1 MKKQFIF
8 IFYLFLSLFTAKAI
22 FAQTAGS
29 KPFAAMPF
37 RFIGPDGNRTIAVVG
52 EPGNPMVSYVGA
64 ASGGI
69 WKTTD
74 GGVHWKPIFD
84 NMDNS
89 SIGALAISK
98 SDPQQ
103 VWAGTGETFVIRPA
117 HANGNGIY
125 KSSDGGK
132 TWENKGL
139 KETVLISK
147 VIVDPTDTNTI
158 YVAAMGHMHGPQA
171 ERGVYKTVDGG
182 NHWERI
188 LFVDANTGCSDLSLN
203 EKDPNNLVAAM
214 WQVNLTTWNLNSG
227 GPGSGFYKTIDGGKT
242 WQVMNNGLPGGSAH
256 PIGKTSIDIAQSNPK
271 TIYALV
277 EDKSPGLYKSID
289 GGEHWKLMYE
299 NHSMAQRAP
308 YYTRVRVST
317 KDENKLYTIC
327 VTIME
332 SKDGGISFNGNGTY
346 EPGGDNHD
354 VWFDPTNAERIMVA
368 HDGCLNMS
376 FNGGKTWNNINL
388 PIAQMYHVA
397 VDNMVPYHV
406 MGNRQDGY
414 SYRTAAISMQG
425 SIPLGLWEG
434 VGGCESGFAQPDPFD
449 NNIIW
454 SGCYDGGLDVTD
466 VRTGYS
472 HDVRPWPAAGYGWTP
487 ADMKY
492 RWHWNFPMALSK
504 HQKGVVYVGS
514 QYVHKTSNKGM
525 SWNVIS
531 PDLTTNDKTHQQNSG
546 GINSDNLMTF
556 DGSTLYVIVESPL
569 TKGVLW
575 TGSNDGQVQVT
586 TNDGKTWTNVTAN
599 IKGIAPW
606 GTIRSIDASN
616 FETGT
621 AYISIT
627 YQQLGDFKPY
637 IFKTTNYGKSWK
649 EIGTGIPAGNSS
661 FVHSIKEDPVQKG
674 LLYAGTDNGLYISP
688 DDGNT
693 WVHLKNNLP
702 PSPVYY
708 IAIQKNFRD
717 LVLATYGRGFYILD
731 DITPLRE
738 WSKQMVKN
746 KNELYAPRQAY
757 RFNNKTG
764 IHNESSMVT
773 GKNPPYGASINYY
786 LADSLSSNAFIYIL
800 NSKADTIQK
809 MEGTHHK
816 GVNRIW
822 WNLAH
827 NDIELPPLKT
837 IPDNKNY
844 LKFDSLGNRRMVIYD
859 LDIGPGLEPIR
870 IPPGNYT
877 VVLKLG
883 KEIMKQ
889 PLQVLKDPN
898 AYSSMSEIQ
907 AQYEFGMQLTSAMKK
922 CLSLIDK
929 MEIER
934 ASLLKQNTIAATA
947 REKQIYTI
955 EKELFDIHL
964 TGARM
969 DIFRNPAKIF
979 ERLLA
984 ITKESQ
990 TMGADFPPTSQQKLV
1005 YQELNTQLEKLAA
1018 SYLKL

>member
-1 MKKQFIF
+1 
-8 IFYLFLSLFTAKAI
+8 
-22 FAQTAGS
+22 
-29 KPFAAMPF
+29 
-37 RFIGPDGNRTIAVVG
+37 
-52 EPGNPMVSYVGA
+52 
-64 ASGGI
+64 
-69 WKTTD
+69 
-74 GGVHWKPIFD
+74 
-84 NMDNS
+84 
-89 SIGALAISK
+89 
-98 SDPQQ
+98 
-103 VWAGTGETFVIRPA
+103 
-117 HANGNGIY
+117 
-125 KSSDGGK
+125 
-132 TWENKGL
+132 
-139 KETVLISK
+139 
-147 VIVDPTDTNTI
+147 
-158 YVAAMGHMHGPQA
+158 
-171 ERGVYKTVDGG
+171 
-182 NHWERI
+182 
-188 LFVDANTGCSDLSLN
+188 
-203 EKDPNNLVAAM
+203 
-214 WQVNLTTWNLNSG
+214 
-227 GPGSGFYKTIDGGKT
+227 
-242 WQVMNNGLPGGSAH
+242 
-256 PIGKTSIDIAQSNPK
+256 
-271 TIYALV
+271 
-277 EDKSPGLYKSID
+277 
-289 GGEHWKLMYE
+289 
-299 NHSMAQRAP
+299 
-308 YYTRVRVST
+308 
-317 KDENKLYTIC
+317 
-327 VTIME
+327 
-332 SKDGGISFNGNGTY
+332 
-346 EPGGDNHD
+346 
-354 VWFDPTNAERIMVA
+354 
-368 HDGCLNMS
+368 
-376 FNGGKTWNNINL
+376 
-388 PIAQMYHVA
+388 
-397 VDNMVPYHV
+397 
-406 MGNRQDGY
+406 
-414 SYRTAAISMQG
+414 MQG

-434 VGGCESGFAQPDPFD
+434 VGGCESGFAQADPFD

-472 HDVRPWPAAGYGWTP
+472 HDVRPWPAAGYGWAP

-525 SWNVIS
+525 SWNIIS
-531 PDLTTNDKTHQQNSG
+531 PDLTTNDKSHQQNSG

-556 DGSTLYVIVESPL
+556 DGSTLYVIAESPL

-606 GTIRSIDASN
+606 GTIRSIDPSN

-649 EIGTGIPAGNSS
+649 EIGAGIPAGNSS

-688 DDGNT
+688 DDGHT
-693 WVHLKNNLP
+693 WTHLKNNLP

-757 RFNNKTG
+757 RFNYKTG
-764 IHNESSMVT
+764 IHSESSMVT
-773 GKNPPYGASINYY
+773 GNNPPYGASINYY
-786 LADSLSSNAFIYIL
+786 LADSLSSNPFIYIL
-800 NSKADTIQK
+800 NMKGDTIQK
-809 MEGTHHK
+809 MKGTATK

-827 NDIELPPLKT
+827 NDLVLPPLKT

-844 LKFDSLGNRRMVIYD
+844 IKFDTLGNRRMVIYD
-859 LDIGPGLEPIR
+859 LDIGPGLEPIK
-870 IPPGNYT
+870 IPPGTYT
-877 VVLKLG
+877 VVLKVG

-889 PLQVLKDPN
+889 PIQVLKDPN
-898 AYSSMSEIQ
+898 LNSSMTAIQ
-907 AQYEFGMQLTSAMKK
+907 AQYEFGIQLTNSMQK
-922 CLSLIDK
+922 CLSLIEK

-934 ASLLKQNTIAATA
+934 ANLLKQNTPEATA
-947 REKQIYTI
+947 REKQIYAI
-955 EKELFDIHL
+955 EKEVFDIHL

-1005 YQELNTQLEKLAA
+1005 YQELNTQLEKLSRA
-1018 SYLKL
+1018 YLKL

>member
-1 MKKQFIF
+1 
-8 IFYLFLSLFTAKAI
+8 
-22 FAQTAGS
+22 
-29 KPFAAMPF
+29 
-37 RFIGPDGNRTIAVVG
+37 
-52 EPGNPMVSYVGA
+52 
-64 ASGGI
+64 
-69 WKTTD
+69 
-74 GGVHWKPIFD
+74 
-84 NMDNS
+84 MDNS

-98 SDPQQ
+98 SHPQQ

-132 TWENKGL
+132 TWQNKGL

-158 YVAAMGHMHGPQA
+158 YVAAMGHMHGRQE

-203 EKDPNNLVAAM
+203 EKDPKNLVAAL
-214 WQVNLTTWNLNSG
+214 WQVNITTWNLNSG
-227 GPGSGFYKTIDGGKT
+227 GPGSGFYKTMDGGKT
-242 WQVMNNGLPGGSAH
+242 WKVMNNGLPGGSAH
-256 PIGKTSIDIAQSNPK
+256 PIGKTSIDIAQSNPQ

-317 KDENKLYTIC
+317 QNENKLYTIC

-354 VWFDPTNAERIMVA
+354 VWFDPTNADRIMVA
-368 HDGCLNMS
+368 HDGCMNMS

-434 VGGCESGFAQPDPFD
+434 VGGCESGFAQADPFD

-472 HDVRPWPAAGYGWTP
+472 HDVRPWPAAGYGWAP

-525 SWNVIS
+525 SWNIIS

-586 TNDGKTWTNVTAN
+586 TNDGKTWTNVTSN

-649 EIGTGIPAGNSS
+649 EIGAGIPAGNSS

-757 RFNNKTG
+757 RFNYKTG
-764 IHNESSMVT
+764 IHSESSMVT

-786 LADSLSSNAFIYIL
+786 LVDSLSINPFIYIL
-800 NSKADTIQK
+800 NMKGDTIQK
-809 MEGTHHK
+809 MEGTASK

-827 NDIELPPLKT
+827 NDIVLPPLKT

-844 LKFDSLGNRRMVIYD
+844 IKFDSLGNRRMVIYD
-859 LDIGPGLEPIR
+859 LDIGPGLEPIK
-870 IPPGNYT
+870 IPPGTYT
-877 VVLKLG
+877 VVLKVG

-889 PLQVLKDPN
+889 PIQVLKDPN
-898 AYSSMSEIQ
+898 LNSSMTDIQ
-907 AQYEFGMQLTSAMKK
+907 AQYEFGMQLTGSMKK

-934 ASLLKQNTIAATA
+934 ANLLKQNTPEATA

-955 EKELFDIHL
+955 EKEVFDIHL

-1005 YQELNTQLEKLAA
+1005 YQELNTQLEKLSRA
-1018 SYLKL
+1018 YLKL

>member
-1 MKKQFIF
+1 MDYQ
-8 IFYLFLSLFTAKAI
+8 A
-22 FAQTAGS
+22 
-29 KPFAAMPF
+29 
-37 RFIGPDGNRTIAVVG
+37 
-52 EPGNPMVSYVGA
+52 A
-64 ASGGI
+64 AS
-69 WKTTD
+69 
-74 GGVHWKPIFD
+74 
-84 NMDNS
+84 
-89 SIGALAISK
+89 
-98 SDPQQ
+98 
-103 VWAGTGETFVIRPA
+103 
-117 HANGNGIY
+117 
-125 KSSDGGK
+125 
-132 TWENKGL
+132 
-139 KETVLISK
+139 
-147 VIVDPTDTNTI
+147 
-158 YVAAMGHMHGPQA
+158 
-171 ERGVYKTVDGG
+171 
-182 NHWERI
+182 
-188 LFVDANTGCSDLSLN
+188 
-203 EKDPNNLVAAM
+203 
-214 WQVNLTTWNLNSG
+214 
-227 GPGSGFYKTIDGGKT
+227 
-242 WQVMNNGLPGGSAH
+242 H

-693 WVHLKNNLP
+693 WVT
-702 PSPVYY
+702 
-708 IAIQKNFRD
+708 F
-717 LVLATYGRGFYILD
+717 
-731 DITPLRE
+731 
-738 WSKQMVKN
+738 
-746 KNELYAPRQAY
+746 
-757 RFNNKTG
+757 
-764 IHNESSMVT
+764 
-773 GKNPPYGASINYY
+773 
-786 LADSLSSNAFIYIL
+786 
-800 NSKADTIQK
+800 
-809 MEGTHHK
+809 
-816 GVNRIW
+816 
-822 WNLAH
+822 
-827 NDIELPPLKT
+827 
-837 IPDNKNY
+837 
-844 LKFDSLGNRRMVIYD
+844 
-859 LDIGPGLEPIR
+859 
-870 IPPGNYT
+870 
-877 VVLKLG
+877 
-883 KEIMKQ
+883 
-889 PLQVLKDPN
+889 
-898 AYSSMSEIQ
+898 
-907 AQYEFGMQLTSAMKK
+907 KK
-922 CLSLIDK
+922 
-929 MEIER
+929 
-934 ASLLKQNTIAATA
+934 
-947 REKQIYTI
+947 
-955 EKELFDIHL
+955 
-964 TGARM
+964 
-969 DIFRNPAKIF
+969 
-979 ERLLA
+979 
-984 ITKESQ
+984 
-990 TMGADFPPTSQQKLV
+990 
-1005 YQELNTQLEKLAA
+1005 
-1018 SYLKL
+1018 